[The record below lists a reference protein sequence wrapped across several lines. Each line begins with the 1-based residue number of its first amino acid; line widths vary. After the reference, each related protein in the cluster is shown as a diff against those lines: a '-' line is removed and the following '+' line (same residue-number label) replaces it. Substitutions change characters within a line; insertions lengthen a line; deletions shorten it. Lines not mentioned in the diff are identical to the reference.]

1 MTESV
6 TVWSKD
12 PQSAAF
18 PLTPLEPCG
27 VEGRGT
33 LRQTQLPKTDALGEL
48 VQQLPL
54 LGNLKIFAF
63 KLTIKELDNPL

>member
-1 MTESV
+1 MEQG
-6 TVWSKD
+6 

-18 PLTPLEPCG
+18 PLTLLEPCG

-48 VQQLPL
+48 VQHYLF

-63 KLTIKELDNPL
+63 KLTIKERDNPL

>member
-1 MTESV
+1 MEQGH
-6 TVWSKD
+6 
-12 PQSAAF
+12 QSAGF
-18 PLTPLEPCG
+18 PLTPLEPCR

-48 VQQLPL
+48 VQRYLS

-63 KLTIKELDNPL
+63 KLTINELDIPL

>member
-1 MTESV
+1 MEQGH
-6 TVWSKD
+6 
-12 PQSAAF
+12 QSAGF
-18 PLTPLEPCG
+18 PLTPLEPCR

-48 VQQLPL
+48 VQRYLS

-63 KLTIKELDNPL
+63 KLTIKELDIPL